1 MNEKQETTY
10 AEVLRTPCR
19 VNNKQNHNYATI
31 VKFIKPTYYE
41 KILNIQRKKKE
52 TLPTED

>member
-52 TLPTED
+52 ILPTED